1 MYEKNVNFTI
11 QNILTIK
18 NNYNNIYFTN
28 KNDIYVVFI
37 FLLIFQIE
45 VTIKKT
51 MPKVNQEYFENKKRI
66 ILEAAMRVFQRKPA
80 YSVTM
85 KDIIKESG
93 LSQGGVYK
101 YYSNI
106 DKIVVSLLN
115 TSDIPVNPKELLNIY
130 EDDPE
135 KAIFELFDAF
145 RQFFF
150 ITAKEFGKMMFEL
163 QAFFFN
169 NKERLQTFKDNIN
182 KNLIL
187 NYWFVELLIFID
199 EKIDEKYFKPII
211 KPHDIYMQMI
221 VAVSGIGNELI
232 LNKYYDL
239 DRKLYYY
246 KGEEDKKDLDVDL
259 DSLIDTLYK
268 TLLLLLGSQNV
279 HKYSFKN

>member
-1 MYEKNVNFTI
+1 
-11 QNILTIK
+11 
-18 NNYNNIYFTN
+18 
-28 KNDIYVVFI
+28 
-37 FLLIFQIE
+37 
-45 VTIKKT
+45 
-51 MPKVNQEYFENKKRI
+51 MPKVNQEYFENKRKI

-85 KDIIKESG
+85 KDIVKESG

-106 DKIVVSLLN
+106 DKIVVALLN
-115 TSDIPVNPKELLNIY
+115 TSNITVNPKELLNEY
-130 EDDPE
+130 MDDPE

-145 RQFFF
+145 RRFFF

-169 NKERLQTFKDNIN
+169 NKERLQTLKDNIN

-187 NYWFVELLIFID
+187 HYWFVELLRFID
-199 EKIDEKYFKPII
+199 KKIDEKYFNPILE
-211 KPHDIYMQMI
+211 PHDIYMQMI

-239 DRKLYYY
+239 NRKLYYY
-246 KGEEDKKDLDVDL
+246 KGDNGERAKKDLEVNL
-259 DSLIDTLYK
+259 DNLIDTLYK
-268 TLLLLLGSQNV
+268 TLLILLGSKNV
-279 HKYSFKN
+279 YKYSFKN